1 MTIPINNQ
9 LLQFFKDI
17 ENDKNGVITQNYTE
31 YLNSLNYILELKD
44 ENVQNF
50 HNKYKINTTLS
61 SAHFKQIIKYAVKST
76 DERPVLFKLVYGIWL
91 YTHTPNLI

>member
-17 ENDKNGVITQNYTE
+17 EDDKNGVITQNYTE
-31 YLNSLNYILELKD
+31 YLNPLNYILELKD
-44 ENVQNF
+44 TEIVKFQ
-50 HNKYKINTTLS
+50 NKYKINTTLS
-61 SAHFKQIIKYAVKST
+61 LAHFKQIIKYAVEST
-76 DERPVLFKLVYGIWL
+76 DERPILFKLVYGIWL